1 VTSPPRSLQTLTG
14 RYDRAAFEPQGGRA
28 RVRLAVVGSDAWDA
42 VLDGGMA
49 RLLPAD
55 GDADATLTADPKA
68 WTAIAE
74 DVRGGM
80 NAYYSGRLVVRRN
93 LHLGVGF
100 LAATSGLTGPGRLR
114 FRIVATRRARLS
126 TMEAGSGPP
135 VVALHGLGG
144 TKGSFLPT
152 VAALGGCFRVIA
164 VDLPG
169 FGDSDKPIGAS
180 YDARFFARA
189 VIDLLDALE
198 LDRVH
203 LIGNSLGG
211 RVALEVG
218 LRHRDRVD
226 RLALLCP
233 SLAWRRERRWAPVLR
248 LVRPE
253 LGLVQLAPRPVVEA
267 IARRL
272 IPGADEGWTAAGV
285 DEFLRAYL
293 TPAGRAAFYA
303 AARQVY
309 LEEAHGEDGFWSRL
323 ARLQAEALFVWGR
336 RDRLVPIAFARH
348 VTDALPQ
355 ARHVELDCGHVPQVE
370 RPRQTHD
377 AIREFLIEDGVH
389 DRVATLRLSVRR
401 RAAA

>member
-1 VTSPPRSLQTLTG
+1 VTAPPRSLQTLTG
-14 RYDRAAFEPQGGRA
+14 RYDREVFEPEGGRA
-28 RVRLAVVGSDAWDA
+28 RVRLAVVGSEAWD
-42 VLDGGMA
+42 VFLDGGTA
-49 RLLPAD
+49 RLVPAE
-55 GDADATLTADPKA
+55 GDADATLTADGQA

-74 DVRGGM
+74 DLRGGM
-80 NAYYSGRLVVRRN
+80 DVYRAGRLTVRRN

-100 LAATSGLTGPGRLR
+100 LAATSGLTGPGRVR
-114 FRIVATRRARLS
+114 FRMVTTRRMRLS
-126 TMEAGSGPP
+126 TLEAGSGAP

-152 VAALGGCFRVIA
+152 AAELGGRFRVIA

-198 LDRVH
+198 LDRAH

-218 LRHRDRVD
+218 LLHPDRVD

-233 SLAWRRERRWAPVLR
+233 SLAWRRERRWAPLLR
-248 LVRPE
+248 LTRPE
-253 LGLVQLAPRPVVEA
+253 LGLVQIAPRPLVDA
-267 IARRL
+267 IVRRL
-272 IPGADEGWTAAGV
+272 IPNADEGWTAAGV

-303 AARQVY
+303 AARHIY
-309 LEEAHGEDGFWSRL
+309 LEEPHGEAGFWPRL
-323 ARLQAEALFVWGR
+323 RGLQPDALFIWGQ
-336 RDRLVPIAFARH
+336 RDRLVPIAFERH
-348 VTDALPQ
+348 VIDALPH

-377 AIREFLIEDGVH
+377 AVGAFLE
-389 DRVATLRLSVRR
+389 AP
-401 RAAA
+401 AAGCV

>member
-1 VTSPPRSLQTLTG
+1 VTSPLNSLQTLSD
-14 RYDRAAFEPQGGRA
+14 RYDGAAFEPQGGKA
-28 RVRLAVVGSDAWDA
+28 RVRLAVLGSDAWDA
-42 VLDGGMA
+42 VVDGGSVQLVPA
-49 RLLPAD
+49 RGA
-55 GDADATLTADPKA
+55 ADATLTADAQA
-68 WTAIAE
+68 WTAIAK
-74 DVRGGM
+74 DVRGGLD
-80 NAYYSGRLVVRRN
+80 AYLSGRLMVRDN

-114 FRIVATRRARLS
+114 FRMVATRRARLS
-126 TMEAGSGPP
+126 TLEAGSGPT
-135 VVALHGLGG
+135 VLALHGLGG

-152 VAALGGCFRVIA
+152 VAALGGRFRVIA

-189 VIDLLDALE
+189 VVDLLDALE
-198 LDRVH
+198 LGRVH

-218 LRHRDRVD
+218 LLHPERVE

-233 SLAWRRERRWAPVLR
+233 SLAWRRERRWAPLLR
-248 LVRPE
+248 LTRPE

-267 IARRL
+267 IMHRV
-272 IPGADEGWTAAGV
+272 IPNADSGWTAAGL

-303 AARQVY
+303 AARQIY
-309 LEEAHGEDGFWSRL
+309 LEEPHGEAGFWPRL
-323 ARLQAEALFVWGR
+323 RGLGAQALFVWGR
-336 RDRLVPIAFARH
+336 HDRLVPIAFAPH
-348 VTDALPQ
+348 VADALPR
-355 ARHVELDCGHVPQVE
+355 ARHVELDCGHVPQIE

-377 AIREFLIEDGVH
+377 AVGAFLDESAH
-389 DRVATLRLSVRR
+389 P
-401 RAAA
+401 